1 VYHRQIETANFSARF
16 LERHGFVLAR
26 TKGSHRIFVR
36 GHFFMVIAYRRPF
49 VHPAAV
55 REALALID
63 QIEDQG

>member
-1 VYHRQIETANFSARF
+1 
-16 LERHGFVLAR
+16 
-26 TKGSHRIFVR
+26 
-36 GHFFMVIAYRRPF
+36 MVIAYRRPF